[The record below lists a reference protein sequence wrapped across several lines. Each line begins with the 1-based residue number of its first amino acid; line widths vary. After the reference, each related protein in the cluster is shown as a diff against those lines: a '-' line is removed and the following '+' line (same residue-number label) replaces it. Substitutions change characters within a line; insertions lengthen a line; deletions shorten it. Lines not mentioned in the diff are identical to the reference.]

1 MYEQVW
7 GTEEGR
13 EGGEQDR
20 RRGWRVQRCH
30 RTGGVEGLLVGQR
43 LNSTKAEGERGKG
56 GKRSV
61 DPAFAVSGSHLFT
74 HSTVPPRSQ
83 KEGNCTISHLKGTV

>member
-1 MYEQVW
+1 MEGSAVSPHWGGGGVTHGSKVEQHK
-7 GTEEGR
+7 GRGR
-13 EGGEQDR
+13 E
-20 RRGWRVQRCH
+20 
-30 RTGGVEGLLVGQR
+30 
-43 LNSTKAEGERGKG
+43 GKG

-83 KEGNCTISHLKGTV
+83 KEGSCTISHLKGTV

>member
-20 RRGWRVQRCH
+20 RRGWRVQRCQ

-43 LNSTKAEGERGKG
+43 LNSTKAGGVRGKG

-74 HSTVPPRSQ
+74 HSTVLPRSQ
-83 KEGNCTISHLKGTV
+83 KEGSCTISHLKGTV